1 MVAYELNV
9 LLSRTAPPARTLDL
23 VRRCAKMVVG
33 SGGVVK
39 KVANHGIRPLG
50 YKMRKN
56 NETHSDAHYVALHM
70 DMNPQVSFPLR
81 VSTKLSCCSRY

>member
-1 MVAYELNV
+1 
-9 LLSRTAPPARTLDL
+9 
-23 VRRCAKMVVG
+23 MVVG

-70 DMNPQVSFPLR
+70 DMNPQILAEVQHNLKLNDHVLR
-81 VSTKLSCCSRY
+81 WMAINTERGVYQKFRDNSGKSKAEMLQR